1 VLKGPALRQ
10 VHAQL
15 VHVRLSQERARAL
28 EGEVMSLLSSWET
41 QRLQDAADAADAI
54 ASTGHE
60 GGRIVAEVAGDA
72 IAEELNE
79 RKGWWS

>member
-1 VLKGPALRQ
+1 MSF
-10 VHAQL
+10 
-15 VHVRLSQERARAL
+15 LS
-28 EGEVMSLLSSWET
+28 GWGT

-60 GGRIVAEVAGDA
+60 GGKIVAEVAGDA
-72 IAEELNE
+72 IADELDV